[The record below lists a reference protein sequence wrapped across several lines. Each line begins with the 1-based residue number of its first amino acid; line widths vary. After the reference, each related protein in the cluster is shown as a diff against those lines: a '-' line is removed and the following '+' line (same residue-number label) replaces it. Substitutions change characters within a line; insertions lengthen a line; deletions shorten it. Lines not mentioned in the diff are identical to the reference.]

1 MSHAS
6 RPTTLTL
13 IAIATCAT
21 LTSMDAAAQT
31 RRRTPPNRQGTAT
44 PAQTPAQAPVAPQP
58 SLDEAPDDAPTGGA
72 DADALVQAVQAAA
85 LADSADGAR
94 SIARLLMVGI
104 PPRAAASAL
113 DALGVLGLPEGAPAV
128 LRFLDHRRATLRRH
142 AVAAAQAIHT
152 PELVAALAAKLGDSD
167 ERVRVEAATAL
178 AEVGALREVPQ
189 AFAAF
194 ERDVDAIQGARGSAL
209 AHELAKLIARAGT
222 QEHVTRLLGFLRRAP
237 LETMSDALTIAM
249 RRADIPDPIKVRI
262 VNDVGNLA
270 TPGVRAFL
278 TAIADA
284 PRECGAAASRAARTA
299 ADRISASE

>member
-1 MSHAS
+1 MSNARS
-6 RPTTLTL
+6 S
-13 IAIATCAT
+13 IAIAFAT
-21 LTSMDAAAQT
+21 IAVAASVELASSDVHAQRG
-31 RRRTPPNRQGTAT
+31 RRLRNTTPA
-44 PAQTPAQAPVAPQP
+44 PAQTPEPARPT
-58 SLDEAPDDAPTGGA
+58 LDLDTAPDDAPTAGA
-72 DADALVQAVQAAA
+72 DADALVQAIQAAA
-85 LADSADGAR
+85 VAGTAEGAL

-104 PPRAAASAL
+104 PPRAAAAGL
-113 DALGVLGLPEGAPAV
+113 DALGVLGRPEGAIAV

-152 PELVAALAAKLGDSD
+152 PELVAALAARLGDSD
-167 ERVRVEAATAL
+167 ERVRTEAATAL
-178 AEVGALREVPQ
+178 ADVGGAREVAQ

-194 ERDVDAIQGARGSAL
+194 ERDVDAMNGARGSAL

-222 QEHVTRLLGFLRRAP
+222 ADHVTRLLGFLRRAP
-237 LETMSDALTIAM
+237 LETMSDALTIAV
-249 RRADIPDPIKVRI
+249 RRGDIPDPLKVRI

-278 TAIADA
+278 TGIADA